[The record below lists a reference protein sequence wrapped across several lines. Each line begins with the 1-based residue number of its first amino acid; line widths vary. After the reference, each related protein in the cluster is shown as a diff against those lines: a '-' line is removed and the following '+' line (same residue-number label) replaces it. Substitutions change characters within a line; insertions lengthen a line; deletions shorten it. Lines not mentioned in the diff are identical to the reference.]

1 MQKSSTLKGAV
12 VILLVALVSYITWNN
27 GQSTTVEQKLRL
39 LQTYQTSTT
48 RTANIGKYCEANTD
62 RSSLVTVG

>member
-1 MQKSSTLKGAV
+1 MKGVV
-12 VILLVALVSYITWNN
+12 VIVLVALVSYIAWNN
-27 GQSTTVEQKLRL
+27 GQSTTVEQKARL

-62 RSSLVTVG
+62 RSSLVTAG